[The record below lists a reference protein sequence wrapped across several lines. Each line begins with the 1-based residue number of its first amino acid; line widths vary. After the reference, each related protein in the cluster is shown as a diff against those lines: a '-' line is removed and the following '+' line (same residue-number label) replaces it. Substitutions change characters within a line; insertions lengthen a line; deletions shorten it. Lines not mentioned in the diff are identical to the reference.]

1 MGVPPVLIRGS
12 PMGVAPVGHRIQLL
26 LLTHSPAFLRTRDT
40 GRAFGKFPYPQ
51 GDRVVMLNGEIW
63 RQTGASN
70 LGFMF
75 PSLTIIWIYYEI
87 DGDKDGEID
96 GDNLSLSSPM
106 FHLSSELKKPF
117 WVIKVGAMT
126 ALGDLFGDLFGIETR
141 KKKHGC
147 GCIIHLDS
155 HFFVQSR

>member
-1 MGVPPVLIRGS
+1 
-12 PMGVAPVGHRIQLL
+12 
-26 LLTHSPAFLRTRDT
+26 
-40 GRAFGKFPYPQ
+40 
-51 GDRVVMLNGEIW
+51 
-63 RQTGASN
+63 
-70 LGFMF
+70 MF

-126 ALGDLFGDLFGIETR
+126 ALGDLFGALFGIETR
-141 KKKHGC
+141 KKNM
-147 GCIIHLDS
+147 D
-155 HFFVQSR
+155 VVA